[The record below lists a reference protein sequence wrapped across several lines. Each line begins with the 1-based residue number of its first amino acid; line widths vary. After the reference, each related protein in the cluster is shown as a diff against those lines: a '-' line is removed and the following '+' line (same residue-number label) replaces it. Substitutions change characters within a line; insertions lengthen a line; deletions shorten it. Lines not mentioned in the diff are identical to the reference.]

1 MRSNMKSKC
10 LILDTGVLAHEH
22 DTCYE
27 RGDHSVCSSFL
38 F

>member
-1 MRSNMKSKC
+1 MNTSLSEFFFQSKC

-27 RGDHSVCSSFL
+27 SGDHFV
-38 F
+38 